1 MATERVLHI
10 PGRVAGA
17 RLPVEPR
24 LPHQPLEEP
33 AVDVAAV
40 VVPNVDDQS
49 IAVEGR
55 IEVARPLSDVV
66 SAHGAEVHV
75 ADVAVLLP
83 DGEAARVLPLRVAK
97 TLLALLRD
105 GRDHDLARC
114 ARLRLHAQ
122 QDLAVRLITE

>member
-40 VVPNVDDQS
+40 VVPNVDDEPF
-49 IAVEGR
+49 AVERR
-55 IEVARPLSDVV
+55 IEIPRPLGDVV
-66 SAHGAEVHV
+66 PAHRPQMHV
-75 ADVAVLLP
+75 PDVVVSLLLDREP
-83 DGEAARVLPLRVAK
+83 PRVLPFCITKVP
-97 TLLALLRD
+97 LALLRD
-105 GRDHDLARC
+105 RRYDDLAR
-114 ARLRLHAQ
+114 RPSSRLHAEQ
-122 QDLAVRLITE
+122 HLPVRLV